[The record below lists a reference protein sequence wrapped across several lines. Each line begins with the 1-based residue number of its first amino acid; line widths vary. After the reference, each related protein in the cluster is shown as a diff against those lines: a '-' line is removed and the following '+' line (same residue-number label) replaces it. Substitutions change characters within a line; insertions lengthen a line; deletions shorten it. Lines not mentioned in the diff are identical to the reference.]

1 MAMFEYKAPANLLE
15 GRNILVTGAGSGLGK
30 AAALAYAAHGAS
42 VILLGRTEKKLESTY
57 DAILAAGGKEPLLL
71 VLDLQRA
78 GQMDYQEVAQ
88 VVESELGLLHGLLHC
103 AAVSA
108 PALPL
113 QFQDLG
119 IWNQLLQVNL
129 TAAFALTQAC
139 LPLLQK
145 AEHASVIFTS
155 SRAGREARAYWGAYA
170 VSKHGVETLM
180 AVFAEELGNTSN
192 IRVNSLNPGPCAT
205 ALRRVIFPSEDPATL
220 PQPDALMPAFLYLMG
235 DDSLHENGRRFEA
248 Q

>member
-1 MAMFEYKAPANLLE
+1 MAMLEYKAPAELLE

-30 AAALAYAAHGAS
+30 AAALAYASHGAN
-42 VILLGRTEKKLESTY
+42 VVLLGRTEKKLEATY
-57 DAILAAGGKEPLLL
+57 DAILTAGGKEPLLL

-78 GQMDYQEVAQ
+78 AQMDYQELAQ
-88 VVESELGLLHGLLHC
+88 VVDTEIGMLHGLLHC

-119 IWNQLLQVNL
+119 IWNQLMQVNL

-145 AEHASVIFTS
+145 AERASLIFTS

-170 VSKHGVETLM
+170 VSKHGMETLM
-180 AVFAEELGNTSN
+180 EIFAQELGNTSG

-205 ALRRVIFPSEDPATL
+205 ALRQVIFPSENPATL
-220 PQPDALMPAFLYLMG
+220 PQPDDLMPAFLYLMG
-235 DDSLHENGRRFEA
+235 DDSLHENGRRLEA